1 MPNLDPLRFFAAA
14 IVSFYHTDMMLVSNH
29 LKKDYYYFFP
39 FQHGDIAV
47 IFFFVLSGFL
57 ITFLLLNE
65 KDQTGKI
72 SVKKFYLKRIFRIWP
87 LYFLMI
93 GLSIGYFNTSDFFQH
108 QAIPNYTK
116 LYEHIG
122 LYALL
127 FLLIAPNMVTLGV
140 PSIGYANPTWSIGVE
155 EQFYLIWPWIIRG
168 KHALRNI
175 CIIII
180 CVFLLTNGLSGRILG
195 ALTAHHVLQTGSLPA
210 SILFYV
216 DQFFTSGYSFRIDA
230 MAIGAIGS
238 YVLVRSPGLL
248 TIIYGKAFQFFLY
261 VILFVLL
268 LFPHF
273 VVYQFYALVFIL
285 IILNLCGNRMT
296 IVTIKSKVLNYLGK
310 ISYGIYMFHL
320 IAMVPSMLFV
330 TAVLK
335 LPINFYTEILTC
347 LISLG
352 ITILIASFSFYSF
365 ERFFFILRDRLIKD
379 LKTPKF

>member
-1 MPNLDPLRFFAAA
+1 MQDPGFFAAA
-14 IVSFYHTDMMLVSNH
+14 IVSFYHTDMML
-29 LKKDYYYFFP
+29 
-39 FQHGDIAV
+39 HGDIAV

-168 KHALRNI
+168 
-175 CIIII
+175 
-180 CVFLLTNGLSGRILG
+180 RILG

-238 YVLVRSPGLL
+238 YVLGS
-248 TIIYGKAFQFFLY
+248 IDK
-261 VILFVLL
+261 
-268 LFPHF
+268 
-273 VVYQFYALVFIL
+273 
-285 IILNLCGNRMT
+285 
-296 IVTIKSKVLNYLGK
+296 
-310 ISYGIYMFHL
+310 
-320 IAMVPSMLFV
+320 
-330 TAVLK
+330 
-335 LPINFYTEILTC
+335 
-347 LISLG
+347 
-352 ITILIASFSFYSF
+352 
-365 ERFFFILRDRLIKD
+365 RFKNA
-379 LKTPKF
+379 